1 MINNKYYRGQVYY
14 ADLGEVNEKERNSE
28 QRGIRPVMIIQND
41 IGNKYSPTVIVAAI
55 SSKIFKKKLPT
66 QVLLDS
72 DYIGLSQESFIM
84 LEQVRTL
91 DKSKLLGYIGK
102 VSESDMDKID
112 LAALVSLELKDKV
125 TIEEKA
131 RDIEQLDN
139 VLYVA
144 IKTGVQSSEFIENF
158 KRERAMAIQDLE
170 NYCAKR
176 GLDYRSYYKVNLE
189 PTEFKRVV

>member
-125 TIEEKA
+125 IIEEKA

-144 IKTGVQSSEFIENF
+144 IKTGVQSPEFIENF

-189 PTEFKRVV
+189 PTEFKRVG

>member
-1 MINNKYYRGQVYY
+1 MNNKFYRGEVYY
-14 ADLGEVNEKERNSE
+14 ANLGEVKEKEKDSE

-55 SSKIFKKKLPT
+55 SSKTFKKKLPT

-72 DYIGLSQESFIM
+72 DYIGLNQESFIM

-102 VSESDMDKID
+102 VSNDDMDKID
-112 LAALVSLELKDKV
+112 SAALVSLELRDKV
-125 TIEEKA
+125 IIEEKA

-144 IKTGVQSSEFIENF
+144 IKTDVTSLDFIENF
-158 KRERAMAIQDLE
+158 KRERELAIQDLE

-176 GLDYRSYYKVNLE
+176 GLNYKSYYKVNLN
-189 PTEFKRVV
+189 PTEFKRVS

>member
-14 ADLGEVNEKERNSE
+14 ADLGEVNGKERNSE

-102 VSESDMDKID
+102 VSEDDMDKID

-125 TIEEKA
+125 VIEEKA

-158 KRERAMAIQDLE
+158 KREREMAIQDLE
-170 NYCAKR
+170 NYCARR

-189 PTEFKRVV
+189 PTEFKRVG